1 MLLNTPV
8 RTSFFSAEMLAQ
20 TFPLNMNSQKILKRN
35 QGDIPSLNQEYLLII
50 SKCQNNLN
58 FSFRWCLFVIP
69 PSIHMVELPLC
80 LMQYNLTH
88 SLHFHFIIQII
99 LSKSQLIHDNNN
111 LCTNFLLENS
121 YFLQYTK
128 QNRFLYTIRSYTEF
142 DWFSF
147 NGVDGSRTR
156 VQKPIPC
163 PSTSVVY
170 SLTFPPRPGNKHPEH
185 FSSFML
191 RPYAQSFAYVVSHM
205 FEAGILRCECPRADC
220 CH

>member
-1 MLLNTPV
+1 
-8 RTSFFSAEMLAQ
+8 
-20 TFPLNMNSQKILKRN
+20 MNSQKILKRN
-35 QGDIPSLNQEYLLII
+35 QGDIPSLNQEYPLII

-69 PSIHMVELPLC
+69 PSIHLVELPLC
-80 LMQYNLTH
+80 LMQYNPTH

-142 DWFSF
+142 DLFSF

-163 PSTSVVY
+163 PSTSVVHN
-170 SLTFPPRPGNKHPEH
+170 LTFPLQFRYEH
-185 FSSFML
+185 RNCFSSFII
-191 RPYAQSFAYVVSHM
+191 RPRVQSFARVVSHIV
-205 FEAGILRCECPRADC
+205 EAWVLKCECSRSDC

>member
-20 TFPLNMNSQKILKRN
+20 TFPLNMNFQKILKRN
-35 QGDIPSLNQEYLLII
+35 QGDIPSLNQEYPLII

-69 PSIHMVELPLC
+69 PSIHLVELPLC
-80 LMQYNLTH
+80 LMQYNPTH

-163 PSTSVVY
+163 PSTIIVCLFAAGLAPARSLLNPGADTLIHSVA
-170 SLTFPPRPGNKHPEH
+170 SW
-185 FSSFML
+185 
-191 RPYAQSFAYVVSHM
+191 YACRDKA
-205 FEAGILRCECPRADC
+205 
-220 CH
+220 

>member
-1 MLLNTPV
+1 
-8 RTSFFSAEMLAQ
+8 
-20 TFPLNMNSQKILKRN
+20 MNSQKILKRN

-147 NGVDGSRTR
+147 NGAVRSISEL
-156 VQKPIPC
+156 VIVSVLFPEMLKV
-163 PSTSVVY
+163 STS
-170 SLTFPPRPGNKHPEH
+170 
-185 FSSFML
+185 L
-191 RPYAQSFAYVVSHM
+191 RPLSPSSYT
-205 FEAGILRCECPRADC
+205 
-220 CH
+220 

>member
-1 MLLNTPV
+1 
-8 RTSFFSAEMLAQ
+8 
-20 TFPLNMNSQKILKRN
+20 MNSQKILKRN
-35 QGDIPSLNQEYLLII
+35 QGDIPSLNQEYPLII

-80 LMQYNLTH
+80 LMQYNPTH

-128 QNRFLYTIRSYTEF
+128 QHRFLYTIRSYTEF
-142 DWFSF
+142 DLFSF
-147 NGVDGSRTR
+147 NGAVRSISELEI
-156 VQKPIPC
+156 VSVLFPEMLKV
-163 PSTSVVY
+163 STS
-170 SLTFPPRPGNKHPEH
+170 
-185 FSSFML
+185 L
-191 RPYAQSFAYVVSHM
+191 RPLSPSSYT
-205 FEAGILRCECPRADC
+205 
-220 CH
+220 

>member
-1 MLLNTPV
+1 
-8 RTSFFSAEMLAQ
+8 
-20 TFPLNMNSQKILKRN
+20 MNSQKILKRN

-156 VQKPIPC
+156 VQKQIPC
-163 PSTSVVY
+163 TSTSVVCD
-170 SLTFPPRPGNKHPEH
+170 LTFPPPRAHRQAQG
-185 FSSFML
+185 FSSFIITETRQSL
-191 RPYAQSFAYVVSHM
+191 SVLVPRVNDVRNRPRGQ
-205 FEAGILRCECPRADC
+205 AGLASR
-220 CH
+220 H

>member
-1 MLLNTPV
+1 
-8 RTSFFSAEMLAQ
+8 MLAQ

-156 VQKPIPC
+156 VQKPIHC
-163 PSTSVVY
+163 SSTIIVDCFGFPHSLRHKKINIPMLSVA
-170 SLTFPPRPGNKHPEH
+170 S
-185 FSSFML
+185 
-191 RPYAQSFAYVVSHM
+191 
-205 FEAGILRCECPRADC
+205 
-220 CH
+220 

>member
-1 MLLNTPV
+1 
-8 RTSFFSAEMLAQ
+8 
-20 TFPLNMNSQKILKRN
+20 MNSQKILKRN
-35 QGDIPSLNQEYLLII
+35 QGDIPSLNQEYPLII

-80 LMQYNLTH
+80 LMQYNPTH

-142 DWFSF
+142 DLFSF
-147 NGVDGSRTR
+147 NGAVRSISEL
-156 VQKPIPC
+156 VIVSVLFPEMLKV
-163 PSTSVVY
+163 STS
-170 SLTFPPRPGNKHPEH
+170 
-185 FSSFML
+185 L
-191 RPYAQSFAYVVSHM
+191 RPLSPSSYT
-205 FEAGILRCECPRADC
+205 
-220 CH
+220 

>member
-1 MLLNTPV
+1 
-8 RTSFFSAEMLAQ
+8 MLAQ

-35 QGDIPSLNQEYLLII
+35 QGDIPSLNQEYPLII

-69 PSIHMVELPLC
+69 PSIHLVELPLC
-80 LMQYNLTH
+80 LMQYNPTH

-163 PSTSVVY
+163 PSTIIVCLFAAGLAPARSLLNPGADTLIHSVA
-170 SLTFPPRPGNKHPEH
+170 S
-185 FSSFML
+185 
-191 RPYAQSFAYVVSHM
+191 
-205 FEAGILRCECPRADC
+205 
-220 CH
+220 

>member
-1 MLLNTPV
+1 
-8 RTSFFSAEMLAQ
+8 MLAQ
-20 TFPLNMNSQKILKRN
+20 TFPLNMNFQKILKRN
-35 QGDIPSLNQEYLLII
+35 QGDIPSLNQEYPLII

-69 PSIHMVELPLC
+69 PSIHLVELPLC

-142 DWFSF
+142 DLFSF
-147 NGVDGSRTR
+147 NGAVRSISELEI
-156 VQKPIPC
+156 VSVLFPEMLKV
-163 PSTSVVY
+163 STS
-170 SLTFPPRPGNKHPEH
+170 
-185 FSSFML
+185 L
-191 RPYAQSFAYVVSHM
+191 RPLSPSSYT
-205 FEAGILRCECPRADC
+205 
-220 CH
+220 

>member
-1 MLLNTPV
+1 
-8 RTSFFSAEMLAQ
+8 MLAQ

-35 QGDIPSLNQEYLLII
+35 QGDIPSLNQEYPLII

-69 PSIHMVELPLC
+69 PSIHLVELPLC
-80 LMQYNLTH
+80 LMQYNPTH

-121 YFLQYTK
+121 YFFSIFNLIFWNHKNNDIVFHFRNIQCRYLYFLQYTK

-142 DWFSF
+142 DLFSF

-156 VQKPIPC
+156 VQKQIPC
-163 PSTSVVY
+163 TSTSVVCD
-170 SLTFPPRPGNKHPEH
+170 LTFPPRYLQQTQLP
-185 FSSFML
+185 L
-191 RPYAQSFAYVVSHM
+191 
-205 FEAGILRCECPRADC
+205 
-220 CH
+220 

>member
-1 MLLNTPV
+1 
-8 RTSFFSAEMLAQ
+8 
-20 TFPLNMNSQKILKRN
+20 MNSQKILKRN

-147 NGVDGSRTR
+147 NGAVRSISEL
-156 VQKPIPC
+156 VIVSILFPEMLKV
-163 PSTSVVY
+163 STS
-170 SLTFPPRPGNKHPEH
+170 
-185 FSSFML
+185 L
-191 RPYAQSFAYVVSHM
+191 RPLSPSSYT
-205 FEAGILRCECPRADC
+205 
-220 CH
+220 

>member
-1 MLLNTPV
+1 
-8 RTSFFSAEMLAQ
+8 MLAQ

-35 QGDIPSLNQEYLLII
+35 QGDIPSLNQEYPLII

-80 LMQYNLTH
+80 LMQYNPTH

-142 DWFSF
+142 DLFSF
-147 NGVDGSRTR
+147 NGAVRSISEL
-156 VQKPIPC
+156 VIVSVLFPEMLKV
-163 PSTSVVY
+163 STS
-170 SLTFPPRPGNKHPEH
+170 
-185 FSSFML
+185 L
-191 RPYAQSFAYVVSHM
+191 RPLSPSSYT
-205 FEAGILRCECPRADC
+205 
-220 CH
+220 

>member
-35 QGDIPSLNQEYLLII
+35 QGDIPSLNQEYPLII

-69 PSIHMVELPLC
+69 PSIHLVELPLC
-80 LMQYNLTH
+80 LMQYNPTH

-111 LCTNFLLENS
+111 LFTNFLLENS

-156 VQKPIPC
+156 VQKQIPC
-163 PSTSVVY
+163 TSTSVVCD
-170 SLTFPPRPGNKHPEH
+170 LTFPPRYLQQTQLP
-185 FSSFML
+185 L
-191 RPYAQSFAYVVSHM
+191 
-205 FEAGILRCECPRADC
+205 
-220 CH
+220 

>member
-1 MLLNTPV
+1 
-8 RTSFFSAEMLAQ
+8 
-20 TFPLNMNSQKILKRN
+20 MNFQKILKRN
-35 QGDIPSLNQEYLLII
+35 QGDIPSLNQEYPLII

-69 PSIHMVELPLC
+69 PSIHLVELPLC

-128 QNRFLYTIRSYTEF
+128 QNRFLYTIKSYTEF
-142 DWFSF
+142 DLFSF
-147 NGVDGSRTR
+147 NGAVRSISELEI
-156 VQKPIPC
+156 VSVLFPEMLKV
-163 PSTSVVY
+163 STS
-170 SLTFPPRPGNKHPEH
+170 
-185 FSSFML
+185 L
-191 RPYAQSFAYVVSHM
+191 RPLSPSSYT
-205 FEAGILRCECPRADC
+205 
-220 CH
+220 

>member
-1 MLLNTPV
+1 
-8 RTSFFSAEMLAQ
+8 
-20 TFPLNMNSQKILKRN
+20 MNFQKILKRN
-35 QGDIPSLNQEYLLII
+35 QGDIPSLNQEYPLII

-69 PSIHMVELPLC
+69 PSIHLVELPLC

-128 QNRFLYTIRSYTEF
+128 QNRFLYTIKSYTEF
-142 DWFSF
+142 DLFSF

-156 VQKPIPC
+156 VQKLIHC
-163 PSTSVVY
+163 SSTIIVDY
-170 SLTFPPRPGNKHPEH
+170 LTFPPVHENQHSCT
-185 FSSFML
+185 FSSFINL
-191 RPYAQSFAYVVSHM
+191 LPAQSFADNVPYKVD
-205 FEAGILRCECPRADC
+205 AKAKL
-220 CH
+220 

>member
-20 TFPLNMNSQKILKRN
+20 TFPLNMNFQKILKRN
-35 QGDIPSLNQEYLLII
+35 QGDIPSLNQEYPLII

-69 PSIHMVELPLC
+69 PSI
-80 LMQYNLTH
+80 
-88 SLHFHFIIQII
+88 
-99 LSKSQLIHDNNN
+99 QLIHDNNN

-142 DWFSF
+142 DLFSF

-156 VQKPIPC
+156 VQKQIPC
-163 PSTSVVY
+163 TSTSVVCD
-170 SLTFPPRPGNKHPEH
+170 LTFPPRYLQQTQLP
-185 FSSFML
+185 L
-191 RPYAQSFAYVVSHM
+191 
-205 FEAGILRCECPRADC
+205 
-220 CH
+220 

>member
-1 MLLNTPV
+1 
-8 RTSFFSAEMLAQ
+8 MLAQ

-147 NGVDGSRTR
+147 NGAVRSISEL
-156 VQKPIPC
+156 VIVSVLFPEMLKV
-163 PSTSVVY
+163 STS
-170 SLTFPPRPGNKHPEH
+170 
-185 FSSFML
+185 L
-191 RPYAQSFAYVVSHM
+191 RPLSPSSYT
-205 FEAGILRCECPRADC
+205 
-220 CH
+220 

>member
-1 MLLNTPV
+1 
-8 RTSFFSAEMLAQ
+8 
-20 TFPLNMNSQKILKRN
+20 MNSQKILKRN
-35 QGDIPSLNQEYLLII
+35 QGDIPSLNQEYPLII

-69 PSIHMVELPLC
+69 PSIHLVELPLC

-147 NGVDGSRTR
+147 NGAVRSISEL
-156 VQKPIPC
+156 VIVSVLFPEMLKV
-163 PSTSVVY
+163 STS
-170 SLTFPPRPGNKHPEH
+170 
-185 FSSFML
+185 L
-191 RPYAQSFAYVVSHM
+191 RPLSPSSYT
-205 FEAGILRCECPRADC
+205 
-220 CH
+220 